1 MAKYKMQYEK
11 CGGKELKAI
20 INGKLT
26 GVKHDKGANTFYVSI
41 SQLTGRTDTRYGE

>member
-11 CGGKELKAI
+11 WGGKELKAI

-26 GVKHDKGANTFYVSI
+26 GVKHDKGRL
-41 SQLTGRTDTRYGE
+41 QLK